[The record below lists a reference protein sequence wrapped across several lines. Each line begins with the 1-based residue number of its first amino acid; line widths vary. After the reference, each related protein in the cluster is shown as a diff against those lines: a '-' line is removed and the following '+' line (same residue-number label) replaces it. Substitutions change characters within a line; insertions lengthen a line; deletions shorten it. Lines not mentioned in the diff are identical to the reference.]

1 MLRRPAVGPLTGE
14 NSEENAVDPD
24 DTAGGNIDRVYV
36 SDDVG
41 AFDREELAGEG
52 GEAFDV
58 ATLPLGIERVEG
70 EARLARAA
78 HAGQTD
84 EPAARQPDGDVAEV
98 VFAGT
103 ADNDRWDMHGR
114 ANTEESRGS
123 AAVL

>member
-52 GEAFDV
+52 GSDHE
-58 ATLPLGIERVEG
+58 LVEWTIDLN
-70 EARLARAA
+70 R
-78 HAGQTD
+78 
-84 EPAARQPDGDVAEV
+84 
-98 VFAGT
+98 
-103 ADNDRWDMHGR
+103 
-114 ANTEESRGS
+114 
-123 AAVL
+123 